1 MTLHMPRH
9 ALGEKRARTRLALGV
24 LALLVLI
31 ILAGLALR
39 PLAEAV
45 EDQKPSSLP
54 LVKQP
59 CGSSTTAV
67 PHYQHVIWIWMENH
81 SYHQVMGSESAPY
94 ENALAAACG
103 LATNYHAIA
112 HPSLPNY
119 LAATAGST
127 FGIARDRWPSA
138 QPINAPSIFSEVAR
152 SGRQWRTY
160 VESMPA
166 NCRAMGRHGYA
177 RNPPIYFAGSR
188 GRCTSWDVSMGTA
201 HAGALA
207 TALRTNQ
214 LPAFS
219 LIIPSRCHSTHDCPV
234 ASGDAWLSRW
244 INHIVA
250 SPSYRNGS
258 TAIFL
263 TWDEGKHDLGQHVP
277 LIVVSPST
285 TPGTVSRTRFD
296 HYSLLRATAG
306 LLDVRPPGNASTAP
320 SLRLAFGL

>member
-1 MTLHMPRH
+1 MTLHMPER
-9 ALGEKRARTRLALGV
+9 ASGLKPARTRLALGV
-24 LALLVLI
+24 LAALVLI
-31 ILAGLALR
+31 ILAGFGFR
-39 PLAEAV
+39 SFAEAA
-45 EDQKPSSLP
+45 EGQEPSSLP
-54 LVKQP
+54 LVTQP
-59 CGSSTTAV
+59 CGGSTTAV

-81 SYHQVMGSESAPY
+81 SYDQVMGSESAPY

-103 LATNYHAIA
+103 LATNYHAIT

-127 FGIARDRWPSA
+127 FGITRDRWPSA

-152 SGRQWRTY
+152 YGRQWRTY

-166 NCRAMGRHGYA
+166 NCRAMGKYGYA
-177 RNPPIYFAGSR
+177 RNPPIYFTGSR
-188 GRCTSWDVSMGTA
+188 SRCTSWDVSMGTP

-207 TALRTNQ
+207 TALRTNR

-219 LIIPSRCHSTHDCPV
+219 LIIPNLCHSTHGCPV
-234 ASGDAWLSRW
+234 TSGDAWLSRW

-258 TAIFL
+258 TAVFL
-263 TWDEGKHDLGQHVP
+263 TWDEGKHDLGQHIP

-285 TPGTVSRTRFD
+285 TPGTVSRRRFN
-296 HYSLLRATAG
+296 HYSLLKATAS
-306 LLDVRPPGNASTAP
+306 LLGVPPPGNASTAP
-320 SLRLAFGL
+320 PLRLAFGL